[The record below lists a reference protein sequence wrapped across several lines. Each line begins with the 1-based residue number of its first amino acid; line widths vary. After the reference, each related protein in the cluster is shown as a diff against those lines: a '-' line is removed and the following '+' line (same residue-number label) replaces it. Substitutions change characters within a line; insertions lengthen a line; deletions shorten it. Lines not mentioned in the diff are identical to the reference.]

1 MLFLHCAVCN
11 ATVRSLAD
19 ATSSTSE
26 LARDDTIEEFHRA
39 HARCR
44 TSVYFPTGDAESSLP
59 WHEPL
64 AERRIEVSGSD
75 GHALAVGKRS
85 DLDSPLEWRLDPIAV
100 DEELSIALDREA
112 FFRVLDRAL
121 FPNHLP
127 VRSLSQWA
135 TQIEEFLARVSPADL
150 VVLHDDPRR
159 ANVSHACLTLTAR
172 VSLEAGLSR
181 RGLDEESTRRLL
193 ATFEDPEFPPL
204 AVTRRLVRSA
214 SQAA

>member
-1 MLFLHCAVCN
+1 MLFLHCQACN
-11 ATVRSLAD
+11 ATIRSLAD
-19 ATSSTSE
+19 AINSTSE
-26 LARDDTIEEFHRA
+26 LLRDDLLEEFHRT

-44 TSVYFPTGDAESSLP
+44 TSIYFPTGDAESSLP

-75 GHALAVGKRS
+75 GHALAIGARA
-85 DLDSPLEWRLDPIAV
+85 DLDSPLEWRLEPIAV
-100 DEELSIALDREA
+100 DEELSVALDREA
-112 FFRVLDRAL
+112 FFRILDRAL

-135 TQIEEFLARVSPADL
+135 AQIEEFLARVSPEDL
-150 VVLHDDPRR
+150 VVLHDDPRQ

-181 RGLDEESTRRLL
+181 RGLDDESAHRLL

-204 AVTRRLVRSA
+204 AVTRRLVRSTLR
-214 SQAA
+214 AA